1 MFIGQYEHSLDEKN
15 RLFIPAKFRQGRQE
29 FIVTRGLESC
39 LFLFTKES
47 WQQITEKLN
56 AYPLTQQ
63 KARSFIRLF
72 ASAAQDCDVDD
83 QGRILI
89 PKILKEYAIIRKPV
103 TVIGVINRIE
113 IWDTQQWSK
122 FYKTTKPKYEHIAE
136 KLTELGI

>member
-15 RLFIPAKFRQGRQE
+15 RLFIPAKFRQGHQE

-56 AYPLTQQ
+56 ALPLT
-63 KARSFIRLF
+63 KHEARSFIRLF

-89 PKILKEYAIIRKPV
+89 PKILKDYAVIRKPV

-113 IWDTQQWSK
+113 IWDTQKWNR
-122 FYKTTKPKYEHIAE
+122 FYKTAKPKYDNIAE

>member
-15 RLFIPAKFRQGRQE
+15 RLFIPAKFRHGQQE

-39 LFLFTKES
+39 LFLFTKEN

-56 AYPLTQQ
+56 ALPLT
-63 KARSFIRLF
+63 KPEARSFIRLF
-72 ASAAQDCDVDD
+72 ASGAQDCDVDD
-83 QGRILI
+83 QGRILV
-89 PKILKEYAIIRKPV
+89 PKILKDYAVIKKQA

-113 IWDTQQWSK
+113 IWDTQKWNR
-122 FYKTTKPKYEHIAE
+122 FYKTAKPKYENIAG

>member
-15 RLFIPAKFRQGRQE
+15 RLFIPAKFRQGHQE

-56 AYPLTQQ
+56 ALPLTQHE
-63 KARSFIRLF
+63 ARSFIRLF

-89 PKILKEYAIIRKPV
+89 PKILKEYAVIKKPV
-103 TVIGVINRIE
+103 TVIGVIDRIE
-113 IWDTQQWSK
+113 IWDTQKWDK
-122 FYKTTKPKYEHIAE
+122 FYKTAKPKYEQTAE